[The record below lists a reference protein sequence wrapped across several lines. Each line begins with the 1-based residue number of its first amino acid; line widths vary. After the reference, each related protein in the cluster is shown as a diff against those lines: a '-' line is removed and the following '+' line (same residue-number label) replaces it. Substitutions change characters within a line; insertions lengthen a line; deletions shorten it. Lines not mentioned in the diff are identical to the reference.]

1 MRDSLSLILLALAA
15 TDWRVFAVSSALKV
29 LLLGLGFLFHPDAF
43 TLARG
48 YAGLAAWGL
57 PAWTWGLI
65 GSACALWVLL
75 RLPSRDAVYALWGLL
90 VFTAALAFGYLTTVG
105 VTGGTSLLLLYVTEA
120 AYAYYR
126 SGGALGPT

>member
-1 MRDSLSLILLALAA
+1 MRDSLSLIPLALAA

-29 LLLGLGFLFHPDAF
+29 LFLALGFVFHPDAF

-48 YAGLAAWGL
+48 YAGIAAWGL
-57 PAWTWGLI
+57 PAWTWGLV
-65 GSACALWVLL
+65 GCACALWVLL
-75 RLPSRDAVYALWGLL
+75 RLSSRDAVHGLWGLM

-105 VTGGTSLLLLYVTEA
+105 VTGGTSILMLYVAEA

-126 SGGALGPT
+126 SGGTRGLT